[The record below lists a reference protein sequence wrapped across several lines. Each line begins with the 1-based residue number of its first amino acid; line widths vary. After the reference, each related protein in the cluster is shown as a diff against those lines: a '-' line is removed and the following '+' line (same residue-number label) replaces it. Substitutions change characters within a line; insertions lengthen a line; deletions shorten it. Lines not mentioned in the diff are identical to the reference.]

1 MSAEDSPLST
11 STDDQLAAARKQ
23 IEDERAVDLKKI
35 AELERQLPDDK
46 KRGILALAQQTIQ
59 QYKEGVAAQD
69 EALRQINTEMKKRAR
84 KSSPLKTGKLK
95 TGSTKTGKLKT
106 GSTKTGKLKT
116 GSAKTGKLKTG
127 SAKTGKL
134 KTGSTKTGKL
144 KTGSLKKPAAN
155 KAPRKVS
162 RSPRKK
168 SSPPSKSPAKKRDDS
183 YGWW

>member
-1 MSAEDSPLST
+1 MSDSPLNT
-11 STDDQLAAARKQ
+11 SSNEQLAAARKQ
-23 IEDERAVDLKKI
+23 IENEREVDRKKI

-59 QYKEGVAAQD
+59 QYKDGVASQT
-69 EALRQINTEMKKRAR
+69 EALRQITTEMKKRAR

-106 GSTKTGKLKT
+106 GSAKTGKLKT
-116 GSAKTGKLKTG
+116 GSTKTGKLKTG

-144 KTGSLKKPAAN
+144 KTGNLKRPAPA

-162 RSPRKK
+162 RSPKKK
-168 SSPPSKSPAKKRDDS
+168 SSPPSRSSAKKRDDS